1 VRGIY
6 SRCSQLHRLKGK
18 GQKIYTQT
26 RRKNSCE
33 DQGDKKMEKRERI
46 ADKSK
51 NGVAMLHT
59 EFRRF
64 MCVGSGVKSDW

>member
-1 VRGIY
+1 MKFK
-6 SRCSQLHRLKGK
+6 LGK
-18 GQKIYTQT
+18 K
-26 RRKNSCE
+26 RSCE